1 MSIVRRKLLA
11 ALASVAAWPLA
22 ARAQQTGMPVVGF
35 LSAASLEKFTP
46 FVAGFQNGL
55 KKAGFVEGENV
66 AIEYR
71 WAQGDY
77 NRLPALA
84 TDLARRQVNVIAAI
98 DGLPSILAAKA
109 ATTTIPI
116 VFLTAADP
124 IKYGLVA
131 SFNHPGGNITGLVV
145 LNAELIPKRL
155 EVMHEV
161 MPTARTMALLVNPA
175 NPIAE
180 TLVAEALEAARSL
193 GVEVHI
199 LHAST
204 EQDLDRVFAELR
216 ESALVIGAD
225 PFFNSRSE
233 QLAALA
239 LRRRIASIYQYREF
253 TAAGGLM
260 AYGTDIYDAWSQ
272 AGNQTA
278 RILRGDKPADLP
290 VQQVT
295 KVELIIN
302 LKTAQALGITV
313 PPTLLAR
320 ADEVIE

>member
-1 MSIVRRKLLA
+1 MACLQY
-11 ALASVAAWPLA
+11 WPP
-22 ARAQQTGMPVVGF
+22 RPV
-35 LSAASLEKFTP
+35 
-46 FVAGFQNGL
+46 
-55 KKAGFVEGENV
+55 
-66 AIEYR
+66 
-71 WAQGDY
+71 
-77 NRLPALA
+77 
-84 TDLARRQVNVIAAI
+84 
-98 DGLPSILAAKA
+98 
-109 ATTTIPI
+109 TTTIPI
-116 VFLTAADP
+116 VFFTAADP

-131 SFNHPGGNITGLVV
+131 SFNHPGGNITGLIT
-145 LNAELIPKRL
+145 LNAELMPKRL

-161 MPTARTMALLVNPA
+161 MPTARTIALLVNPA

-180 TLVAEALEAARSL
+180 ALVAEALTAARTL
-193 GVEVHI
+193 GVEVHV

-204 EQDLDRVFAELR
+204 EQDLDRVFIEPRAA
-216 ESALVIGAD
+216 ALVIGAD

-272 AGNQTA
+272 AGIQTG
-278 RILRGDKPADLP
+278 RILKGDRPADLP

-302 LKTAQALGITV
+302 LKTAKALGITV
-313 PPTLLAR
+313 PLTLVGR
-320 ADEVIE
+320 ADEIIE